1 MTIALVLTII
11 RADPAPG
18 DSHAAGERISPP
30 CPAKPTLLRHI
41 KCQRCGVF
49 GNVHLNGQGTRT
61 FMKSGNPNPA
71 DERPAVQEAPA
82 LPLFPQRF
90 TPFEYYFL
98 IEQVA
103 RYPQVFYIRL
113 DCRGP
118 LDREALSQAYQLALG
133 RHPLLSA
140 RIEYDHRGW
149 PMWLP
154 SVAPPIC
161 WNDLQ
166 PTAESSS
173 NASTLTSRLLARAI
187 VDGDE
192 TQLSFMFDHVA
203 TDGMGGFQFI
213 SDLMV
218 AYAHILSDDAG
229 PPKWRVL
236 DSELLRQRGRHTLFG
251 RTIRLVDLLRLP
263 RVTLPLLFRRVAVV
277 SDRGKYGNAG
287 VEQTPPPDFLIH
299 TLSEQEST
307 ALSLVA
313 RKLSVRLNELLLRDY
328 FLMLTAW
335 NENTPEARLPMR
347 VLVPINLRRRHD
359 LRMPAA
365 NMFGFAFVTRR
376 ASRCQNRTDLL
387 QSVRSDMAAIK
398 SERRALY
405 HELGQRLFCIWPR
418 LFRWSVGRKWTFA
431 TAVFTNLNA
440 GFDHVPLPWRG
451 DRRAAGDL
459 IIENGYGAGPLRPD
473 TRLSLAIHDYA
484 GRTSIAIRSDEHV
497 FSPEQQNE
505 LLQAYLDQLRTTI
518 ELQS

>member
-1 MTIALVLTII
+1 MTSRETNIV
-11 RADPAPG
+11 
-18 DSHAAGERISPP
+18 GERAS
-30 CPAKPTLLRHI
+30 
-41 KCQRCGVF
+41 
-49 GNVHLNGQGTRT
+49 NVG
-61 FMKSGNPNPA
+61 
-71 DERPAVQEAPA
+71 APES
-82 LPLFPQRF
+82 PLFPQRF
-90 TPFEYYFL
+90 TPFEYFFF

-103 RYPQVFYIRL
+103 KYPQAFYIRL

-118 LDREALSQAYQLALG
+118 LDREAFSQAYQLAIG

-140 RIEYDHRGW
+140 RIEFDHDGW

-154 SVAPPIC
+154 DVAPPIS
-161 WNDLQ
+161 WNDQ
-166 PTAESSS
+166 GPTADRSS
-173 NASTLTSRLLARAI
+173 NAAIMNSRVLARAF
-187 VDGDE
+187 VCGDE

-218 AYAHILSDDAG
+218 AYAHLCSNDAG
-229 PPKWRVL
+229 PPKWRPL
-236 DSELLRQRGRHTLFG
+236 DSELLRDRGRHTLFG
-251 RTIRLVDLLRLP
+251 RHIRLVDLIRLP
-263 RVTLPLLFRRVAVV
+263 RVTLPLMFRRVAAV
-277 SDRGKYGNAG
+277 SEHGKPGNVG
-287 VEQTPPPDFLIH
+287 FHQTPLPDFLVH

-313 RKLSVRLNELLLRDY
+313 RKLSVRLSELLLRDY

-335 NENTPEARLPMR
+335 NRNTPDSRLPMR
-347 VLVPINLRRRHD
+347 ILVPTNMRRRQD

-376 ASRCQNRTDLL
+376 ANRCRDRTELL
-387 QSVRSDMAAIK
+387 QSIRAEMSVIK
-398 SERRALY
+398 SQRRALY

-418 LFRWSVGRKWTFA
+418 LLRWNVGRKWTFA

-473 TRLSLAIHDYA
+473 TRVSLAIHSYA
-484 GRTSIAIRSDEHV
+484 GRMSIAIRSDEHV
-497 FSPEQQNE
+497 FGPEQQNE
-505 LLQAYLDQLRTTI
+505 LLRAYLDQLRTTI
-518 ELQS
+518 ERKS